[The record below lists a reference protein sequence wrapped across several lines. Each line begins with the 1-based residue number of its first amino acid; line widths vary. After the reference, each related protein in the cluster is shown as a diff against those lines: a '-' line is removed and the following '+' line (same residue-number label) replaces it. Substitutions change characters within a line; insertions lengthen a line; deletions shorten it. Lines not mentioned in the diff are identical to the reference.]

1 MTDGRT
7 QSTSDGQERVRETLR
22 DLLEFADTAA
32 RLVRRGR
39 AAYDADEMLRLAAE
53 SIVHK
58 VGEAV
63 SRLPDDFVAAHPT
76 VSWRVMKGMR
86 NRVADEYRA
95 IDYAIVWGTLERDLP
110 KDAAAVRAILAE
122 MGG

>member
-1 MTDGRT
+1 M
-7 QSTSDGQERVRETLR
+7 
-22 DLLEFADTAA
+22 EFADTAA